1 MGAGSN
7 VKVHVPS
14 PLSEAIGPAAGFQS
28 HQGPVSLTLVA
39 VAQTLV
45 VINKG
50 AATTVTVLVAVP
62 IFPAA
67 SVAVYVIV

>member
-14 PLSEAIGPAAGFQS
+14 PLSEAIGPPAGSQP
-28 HQGPVSLTLVA
+28 QKGPVNRTSVA

-50 AATTVTVLVAVP
+50 CAG
-62 IFPAA
+62 
-67 SVAVYVIV
+67 S